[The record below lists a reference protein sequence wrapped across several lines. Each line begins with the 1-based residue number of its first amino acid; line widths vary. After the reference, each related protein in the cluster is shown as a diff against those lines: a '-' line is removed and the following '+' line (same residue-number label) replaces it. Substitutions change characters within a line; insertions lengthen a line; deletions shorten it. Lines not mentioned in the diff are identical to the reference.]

1 MIDDILVGLFGEI
14 LVGRLGAS
22 RRAQLLARL
31 FFGLLGTGLGVAG
44 AIHMS
49 QRFGSETNAAMVAS
63 MVAVFLFLACF
74 CLFNVALGRSWRW
87 PAVLFAAGFVSMFG
101 TRILF
106 GP

>member
-1 MIDDILVGLFGEI
+1 MIDDILAGLFGEI
-14 LVGRLGAS
+14 LAGRLGTS
-22 RRAQLLARL
+22 RRAQLLARV
-31 FFGLLGTGLGVAG
+31 FFGLLGSGLGVVG
-44 AIHMS
+44 AIHIS
-49 QRFGSETNAAMVAS
+49 QRFGSEPNAAMVAS

-87 PAVLFAAGFVSMFG
+87 PAVLFVASFVSMFG